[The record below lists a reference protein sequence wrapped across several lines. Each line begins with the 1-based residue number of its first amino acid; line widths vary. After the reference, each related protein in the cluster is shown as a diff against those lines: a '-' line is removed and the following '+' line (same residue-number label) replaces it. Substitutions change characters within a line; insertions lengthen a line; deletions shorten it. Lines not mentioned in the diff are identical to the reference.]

1 MAYARTGYGPG
12 SIGVLQSGA
21 ALSYGPTIGSND
33 PTSPQGVG
41 GSMAAYTIPSALGSS
56 GFYEAGMGSE
66 SMLSRVRRLFGGR
79 TAGQAHVMAVRAPA
93 IMAAMRPGM
102 IRMTSDTNLESTI
115 PPPIDEGLPTEDMQL
130 TSLET
135 APSPWPWV
143 IGGVLLLGAIGGGA
157 WYFLKYRKQE
167 E

>member
-33 PTSPQGVG
+33 PISPQSTG
-41 GSMAAYTIPSALGSS
+41 GSRAAYAIPPGFGA
-56 GFYEAGMGSE
+56 FYESGMGTE
-66 SMLSRVRRLFGGR
+66 TMLSRFRKLFGGR
-79 TAGQAHVMAVRAPA
+79 TAGQARVMAAHAPMVIAARPA
-93 IMAAMRPGM
+93 IMRM
-102 IRMTSDTNLESTI
+102 ISDTNLESTV
-115 PPPIDEGLPTEDMQL
+115 PPPIEDQGLPTEDMQL

-135 APSPWPWV
+135 APSSPWPWV